1 MIFVLNRNNSLGKRE
16 NLVKTEI
23 HGKRTDI
30 FVIILKFEEVRTI
43 FILMLWNSRRN
54 NGQKVLFKGVTQ
66 SG

>member
-1 MIFVLNRNNSLGKRE
+1 M
-16 NLVKTEI
+16 KTEI

-30 FVIILKFEEVRTI
+30 FVMTLKFEEVRTI